1 MKFILLILFSCS
13 AYIGFSQ
20 SLTEEEKALYD
31 LVMAYRKKAGL
42 PAIPISKSL
51 TKVAHMHANDL
62 VKNNPAT
69 GECNLHSWSDQGD
82 WTPCCYTSDHAQAQ
96 AMWDKP
102 RELTSYKGN
111 GFEISH
117 VHTAGATPAGALKSW
132 QNSSSHDDVI
142 MNRGIWKKHKWQA
155 IGIAIK
161 NNYAM
166 IWFGDYLDEQ

>member
-1 MKFILLILFSCS
+1 MKFLSLFILFAIAATSL
-13 AYIGFSQ
+13 SQ
-20 SLTEEEKALYD
+20 SLTEQEKELYD

-42 PAIPISKSL
+42 PAIPVSKSL

-62 VKNNPAT
+62 VKNRPVT
-69 GECNLHSWSDQGD
+69 DECNLHSWSDQGD
-82 WTPCCYTSDHAQAQ
+82 WTPCCYTRDHAQAQ

-102 RELTSYKGN
+102 RELTSYTGN

-117 VHTAGATPAGALKSW
+117 SSSGNATPEGALKSW
-132 QNSSSHDDVI
+132 QSSSSHDDVI

-161 NNYAM
+161 GNYAM
-166 IWFGDYLDEQ
+166 IWFGDLKDE

>member
-1 MKFILLILFSCS
+1 MRIFLFFLIVSLSGIS
-13 AYIGFSQ
+13 SGQ
-20 SLTEEEKALYD
+20 SLTEQEQQLYD

-42 PAIPISKSL
+42 PAIPVSKSL

-62 VKNNPAT
+62 VKNNPVH

-82 WTPCCYTSDHAQAQ
+82 WTPCCYTSDHAQAR

-102 RELTSYKGN
+102 RELTSYTGN
-111 GFEISH
+111 GYEISH
-117 VHTAGATPAGALKSW
+117 QHSAMATPEGALKSW
-132 QNSSSHDDVI
+132 QNSSAHDDVI

-161 NNYAM
+161 GNYAM
-166 IWFGDYLDEQ
+166 IWFGDLADE